1 MKKKIYISLPIKIDE
16 KTVSKRYKE
25 ALTYVKENLSDY
37 EPIGPINIEEFD
49 NNGIKKKRDY
59 DYAWYMGEDIKILLR
74 CDAILMCDGWS
85 FSEGCNCEH
94 EAAKIYNKTVFYKK
108 SI

>member
-37 EPIGPINIEEFD
+37 EPIGPINIEELSKLKL
-49 NNGIKKKRDY
+49 IIEDY
-59 DYAWYMGEDIKILLR
+59 SEKEQIRSCIREYYKLVQNYAK
-74 CDAILMCDGWS
+74 A
-85 FSEGCNCEH
+85 
-94 EAAKIYNKTVFYKK
+94 YNLPIFIHTRKF
-108 SI
+108 I